1 MQKKAK
7 MLLKKSQLPKVHIY
21 IFLVRS
27 WSLEYSEISVLLLI
41 YIYMYIYMEKIPLHF
56 IKTDSM
62 TITLNVDLEIGTKDI

>member
-7 MLLKKSQLPKVHIY
+7 MLLKKSQLHIY

-27 WSLEYSEISVLLLI
+27 SLEYSEISVLLL
-41 YIYMYIYMEKIPLHF
+41 IYMEKIPLHF

>member
-27 WSLEYSEISVLLLI
+27 SLEYSEISVLLLI
-41 YIYMYIYMEKIPLHF
+41 YIYIYMEKIPLHF

>member
-41 YIYMYIYMEKIPLHF
+41 YIYIYMEKIPLHF

>member
-7 MLLKKSQLPKVHIY
+7 MLLKKSQLHIY

-27 WSLEYSEISVLLLI
+27 SLEYSEISVNFVI
-41 YIYMYIYMEKIPLHF
+41 NIYMEKIPLHF

>member
-27 WSLEYSEISVLLLI
+27 SLEYSEISVLLLI

>member
-21 IFLVRS
+21 IFLARS
-27 WSLEYSEISVLLLI
+27 SLEYSEISVLLLI
-41 YIYMYIYMEKIPLHF
+41 YIYIYMEKIPLHF